1 MQYHTCRAMAA
12 SSHAEIK
19 NICVCSWRKLTVNFI
34 HHITNSPIN
43 NFKHLTSSN
52 WLSYLQL
59 QHIFFLGLSRQVKKI
74 VKQFI
79 FVFQTWYYWM
89 GITLEGFKQQ
99 ETQYS

>member
-1 MQYHTCRAMAA
+1 MMEVTGVGIFMNHTCRAMAA

-19 NICVCSWRKLTVNFI
+19 NICVCS
-34 HHITNSPIN
+34 
-43 NFKHLTSSN
+43 SSN

>member
-1 MQYHTCRAMAA
+1 MMEVTGVGIFMNHTCRAMAA

-59 QHIFFLGLSRQVKKI
+59 QHIFFLGLRRIQTARNTI
-74 VKQFI
+74 FI
-79 FVFQTWYYWM
+79 RVAA
-89 GITLEGFKQQ
+89 L
-99 ETQYS
+99 